1 MFGARDTVIKDEG
14 TKNILM
20 AAMNDDGVLKEE
32 RKRKYILGSLVVVQ
46 QRYTKRNSA
55 LNI

>member
-20 AAMNDDGVLKEE
+20 AAMNDDGRPEGRTENKVHIWIFGSCSATIHKE
-32 RKRKYILGSLVVVQ
+32 K
-46 QRYTKRNSA
+46 
-55 LNI
+55 